1 VIFQDGDRVIHIGSG
16 DDGMPLIRYGFVK
29 GVGGI
34 DDKVPVMFDEQ
45 IDVEQVSRQQLQLV
59 SATTVELRLE
69 GTDLIT
75 TADLRRGLLS
85 LWLAE
90 ADTAG
95 LDIDCW
101 HPMGDGVCDAPG
113 KWCLAEIEVGGEQ
126 YVLRARTYLNTP
138 DMVHLRAEP
147 NT

>member
-1 VIFQDGDRVIHIGSG
+1 MEHRGHLEGND
-16 DDGMPLIRYGFVK
+16 LIK
-29 GVGGI
+29 
-34 DDKVPVMFDEQ
+34 E
-45 IDVEQVSRQQLQLV
+45 
-59 SATTVELRLE
+59 AELRK
-69 GTDLIT
+69 
-75 TADLRRGLLS
+75 GLLS

-147 NT
+147 NA